1 MSYPTRGRRS
11 NETRAGR
18 PLRLETLEDRT
29 LLSAASSLDLSPI
42 RIDPSSFDHS
52 RILVQFRNAAGDYTG
67 QSVVAGTTVSQ
78 KLDLVQGLYEVRLA
92 PGVTV
97 TQALAAYRAD
107 AQVLTAEPDYL
118 LGVSRIP
125 NDPRFGEQW
134 AWRNTGQNGGTPGD
148 DIHAPQA
155 WDVTTGNR
163 RIVVSVMD
171 TGIDYNHPD
180 LYQNIWINQ
189 AEIPLSRRSHLVD
202 VDGDGLITFAD
213 LNNPINQ
220 GAFKITDVNHDG
232 RIDAAD
238 ILAPMVLD
246 AQGHDTGL
254 GGWAFPG
261 NTLDGD
267 TAHPNDFIGW
277 NFVDNNNKPYD
288 DNSHGTHVAGTIGAM
303 GNNGLGVAG
312 INWQTSLMAVR
323 FLNGDGNG
331 SLGNFIVGLNYA
343 VAHGA
348 RISNNSWSGADNSQ
362 VLYDAIN
369 NARAHGHIFVAA
381 AGNDGTNTDVNP
393 AFPSSFNLDNIVSVA
408 ASDRNDHLAGFSNY
422 GRTTVDLAAPGV
434 DILSTTPFSS
444 YSVFSGTSMATPHVA
459 GALALVWGLHPTWSY
474 RQVINQVLNTVD
486 KVPSMQGKT
495 VTGGRLDL
503 AAAVGAGPSWADPT
517 PLQVVDSSATG
528 PHANSINDVRLT
540 FSNAINPATL
550 TPAAVSLTGPDG
562 RAVAV
567 TVRAVAGS
575 GNRQFD
581 LVFATQTAPGLYT
594 LSIGAQVRDQA
605 GNPLQPYQKAFTVG
619 NNRTFSSSAAV
630 AIPDVGLAISA
641 VTVNEDFQVATLQV
655 RVNIH
660 HTYDGDLF
668 IHLQAPDG
676 RDILLSNRRGGA
688 GHDYLNTIFDDQ
700 GPVSIRIGQAPFT
713 GSFQPEVL
721 LGNLRWMNARGT
733 WRLWVED
740 RAAGDSGTLLNWSL
754 TFTVA
759 DATYGGQEL
768 GRPLATPD
776 ASPTPDPSPTPDLG
790 NLGDPTP
797 PPDPS
802 APPPSD
808 GGSGGAAGPDP
819 TIPPTPDLLGVYQ
832 ALTAPVPGKG
842 PGQGSDGTVAAP
854 AAPIPDPALLS
865 ISSGDQAM
873 ASLSAVN
880 DQPDA
885 TNI

>member
-1 MSYPTRGRRS
+1 
-11 NETRAGR
+11 
-18 PLRLETLEDRT
+18 
-29 LLSAASSLDLSPI
+29 
-42 RIDPSSFDHS
+42 
-52 RILVQFRNAAGDYTG
+52 
-67 QSVVAGTTVSQ
+67 
-78 KLDLVQGLYEVRLA
+78 
-92 PGVTV
+92 
-97 TQALAAYRAD
+97 
-107 AQVLTAEPDYL
+107 
-118 LGVSRIP
+118 VSRIP

-134 AWRNTGQNGGTPGD
+134 DWRNTGQNGGTPMD

-189 AEIPLSRRSHLVD
+189 AEIPLTRRSHLVD

-254 GGWAFPG
+254 GGWAYPG

-267 TAHPNDFIGW
+267 TAHPNDFVGW

-331 SLGNFIVGLNYA
+331 SLGNFIDGLNYA

-369 NARAHGHIFVAA
+369 NARAHGHVFVAA

-422 GRTTVDLAAPGV
+422 GAATVDLAAPGV

-486 KVPSMQGKT
+486 RIPALQGKL

-503 AAAVGAGPSWADPT
+503 AAAVGTASTPGDNGPP
-517 PLQVVDSSATG
+517 QVVDSSATG
-528 PHANSINDVRLT
+528 PNANSINDVRLT
-540 FSNAINPATL
+540 FSKPINPATL
-550 TPAAVSLTGPDG
+550 TPAAVNLTGPNG
-562 RAVAV
+562 RPVAV

-581 LVFATQTAPGLYT
+581 LVFATQTASGLYV
-594 LSIGAQVRDQA
+594 LSVGAQVRDPA
-605 GNPLQPYQKAFTVG
+605 GNPLQPYQKTFTVG
-619 NNRTFSSSAAV
+619 SNRMFSSSAPV
-630 AIPDVGLAISA
+630 AIPDLGLAISA

-655 RVNIH
+655 GVTIH
-660 HTYDGDLF
+660 HTYDGDLYV
-668 IHLQAPDG
+668 HLQAPDG

-688 GHDYLNTIFDDQ
+688 GHDYQNTVFDDQ

-713 GSFQPEVL
+713 GSFQPEVQ
-721 LGNLRWMNARGT
+721 LGNLRGMNARGT

-740 RAAGDSGTLLNWSL
+740 RAAGDTGTLLNWSL
-754 TFTVA
+754 TFTAA
-759 DATYGGQEL
+759 DATYGGQDL
-768 GRPLATPD
+768 GRPLAAPD
-776 ASPTPDPSPTPDLG
+776 AGPTSDPGPTPDPG
-790 NLGDPTP
+790 NSGDPTA

-808 GGSGGAAGPDP
+808 GGLGGDAGPGP
-819 TIPPTPDLLGVYQ
+819 INPPTPDLLGAYQ

-842 PGQGSDGTVAAP
+842 TGQGSDGTVAAP
-854 AAPIPDPALLS
+854 AAPVTDPVVLS
-865 ISSGDQAM
+865 ISNGDPTT
-873 ASLSAVN
+873 ASLPAVN
-880 DQPDA
+880 DPLNTGPTGPVA
-885 TNI
+885 GAPG